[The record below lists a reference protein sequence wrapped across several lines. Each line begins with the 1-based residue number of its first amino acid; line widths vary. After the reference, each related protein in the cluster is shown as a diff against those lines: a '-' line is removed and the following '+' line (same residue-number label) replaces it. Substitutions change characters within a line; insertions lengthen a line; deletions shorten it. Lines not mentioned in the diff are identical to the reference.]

1 MHVQRS
7 VSESQMNAQAFN
19 WQQKGWPKAT
29 CNRAALRDELKAF
42 VAAFK
47 TLKRALKGPQDIEAW
62 RGR

>member
-1 MHVQRS
+1 MM
-7 VSESQMNAQAFN
+7 ESRYC